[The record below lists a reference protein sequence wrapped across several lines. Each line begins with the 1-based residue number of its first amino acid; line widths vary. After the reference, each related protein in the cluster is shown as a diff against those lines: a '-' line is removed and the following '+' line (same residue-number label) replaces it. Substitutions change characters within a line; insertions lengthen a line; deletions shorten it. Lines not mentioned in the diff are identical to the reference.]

1 MSFGDTGIRKHMQ
14 RVIINYKPEAD
25 IDADLILRYD
35 NEDTD
40 SARPANYPL
49 DTANVA
55 AQYGSATYS
64 TEGSATQ
71 FVYGGPTQP
80 LVRQPVEGSGFS
92 VALKVEDGGT
102 TAPYSLKGFQL
113 EYQLGARR

>member
-25 IDADLILRYD
+25 INADLILRYD

-55 AQYGSATYS
+55 AQYG
-64 TEGSATQ
+64 G
-71 FVYGGPTQP
+71 
-80 LVRQPVEGSGFS
+80 
-92 VALKVEDGGT
+92 
-102 TAPYSLKGFQL
+102 
-113 EYQLGARR
+113 